1 MKVRFVFAYFRIEAS
16 VSFYMYVY
24 LCRTVL
30 VGKTVVQSVT
40 QAAGK
45 KIQVLPE

>member
-1 MKVRFVFAYFRIEAS
+1 MKVSFVLAHFRIEVS

-24 LCRTVL
+24 LCTTVL

-40 QAAGK
+40 QAAPT
-45 KIQVLPE
+45 KIQVLPD